1 MNGRGFLGTDA
12 SLTADLSLVF
22 GLAVATLLTIGVLLA
37 RQRRIGAHRTVQSSA
52 VALNVLQVGV
62 VMLGSF
68 AKSVAPGLRDQLGDS
83 YVAVA
88 AGHGILGT
96 VTLLFGVFVALRA
109 NELVPGFLRFH
120 NYKLFMRTAYGL
132 YMAATLAGVAL
143 YVNWYVNFSPSPTP
157 REQEQPAVAAPTL
170 APAGLTTAPIQ
181 IVVVTA
187 TPLPT
192 AAPATPTPVPTPAPR
207 GIVAWHDDTQSND
220 ALFVS
225 AEGLP
230 TDGKYGAW
238 LTGSNGSLFLG
249 PLGQRRGG
257 GAQTLDYV
265 SPEHANLLDG
275 FDRLTVGTSARD
287 SVVTG
292 GVPAQALVHV
302 RHILVGIP
310 STPGGIGF
318 GIGLRAQSDEL
329 LRHAEFLQEALDD
342 GNLPLE
348 KLHAEHMINLI
359 EGSHGE
365 HYGDLNGNGR
375 VENPG
380 DGFGLLPNGPQD
392 GYIKGMRDHAQLA
405 AAAPDATADIKV
417 HAGHVDIA
425 GENALER
432 VTEIRDS
439 SVSILNARTVSATR
453 SDVQRILA
461 LAHQTLA
468 GVDLNGDEQI
478 GPVPG
483 EGGVLV
489 AYQHAQLMASIP
501 LLAEAPGAVSA
512 PTLAPTVAPT
522 VVASLPRTS
531 VPTATLSLPVPTP
544 SPTAVVRATAQTVDV
559 AIRDNSFSPARVK
572 VPVGSTVVWSQTG
585 QRPHTVTADD
595 ESFATDV
602 LKNGATFRQ
611 TFSSPGSY
619 LYYCELHGGPGGVG
633 MAARIDV
640 EP

>member
-37 RQRRIGAHRTVQSSA
+37 RQRRIGAHRTVQSFA
-52 VALNVLQVGV
+52 VALNVLQVSV

-83 YVAVA
+83 YIAIA

-143 YVNWYVNFSPSPTP
+143 YVNWYVDLSPTP
-157 REQEQPAVAAPTL
+157 TPTTREEAQEAVAAPTS
-170 APAGLTTAPIQ
+170 APVQVI
-181 IVVVTA
+181 IVTA
-187 TPLPT
+187 TPVPT
-192 AAPATPTPVPTPAPR
+192 AAPATPSPVPTPAPR

-230 TDGKYGAW
+230 ADGKYGAW
-238 LTGSNGSLFLG
+238 LTGGGGSLFLG
-249 PLGQRRGG
+249 PLGQRRGT
-257 GAQTLDYV
+257 AQTLDYV

-275 FDRLTVGTSARD
+275 FDRLSIGTSAQD
-287 SVVTG
+287 SVVAG

-318 GIGLRAQSDEL
+318 GIGLRSQSDEL

-359 EGSHGE
+359 EGKQGE

-425 GENALER
+425 GENTLER
-432 VTEIRDS
+432 VTDIRDRS
-439 SVSILNARTVSATR
+439 LSILNARTVSATR

-461 LAHQTLA
+461 VAHQTLS

-489 AYQHAQLMASIP
+489 AYQHAQLMASIA
-501 LLAEAPGAVSA
+501 LLAEAPGVSTAA

-522 VVASLPRTS
+522 LAATLQ
-531 VPTATLSLPVPTP
+531 PTAEPTAALAVPTP
-544 SPTAVVRATAQTVDV
+544 SPTAVARAAAQTVNV
-559 AIRDNSFSPARVK
+559 AIRDNSFSPATVK

-602 LKNGATFRQ
+602 LKNGATFQQ
-611 TFSSPGSY
+611 TFSTPGAY
-619 LYYCELHGGPGGVG
+619 LYYCELHGGEGGVG
-633 MAARIDV
+633 MAARIEV